1 MYDADEITVQLSDG
15 HEYKAKLLGADK
27 HTDLALLQI
36 KDAKNLTEIRFTENP
51 IEVGD
56 FAVAIGN
63 PYGLGQTVTSGIV
76 SALGRSGLNIENI
89 ENFIQTD
96 AAINSGNSGG
106 ALINLN
112 GELIGINTAIMAPS
126 GGNIGIGFAI
136 PSGMVKTVT
145 DQLLKYGEVKRGL
158 LGVMGS
164 ELTPDLAQSFGYDGN
179 SGAFINEVMKGSGAE
194 EAGIKSGDIIT
205 AVNGKKIT
213 SFSQLRAEVATQRAG
228 EDIDITIFRDGKY
241 QDLKVKLKDDIK
253 KESSSSVSEGDAED
267 ISPALAGAS
276 LSNGKKGVKV
286 DDVVRGS
293 MAMRLGLRR
302 GDLIT
307 GVNRVEIEDLDE
319 LKKELDKV
327 EGKISAIRINRHGQ
341 TIYITLR

>member
-1 MYDADEITVQLSDG
+1 MPELLLEKSFP
-15 HEYKAKLLGADK
+15 KLEKMLVM
-27 HTDLALLQI
+27 T
-36 KDAKNLTEIRFTENP
+36 F
-51 IEVGD
+51 
-56 FAVAIGN
+56 FA
-63 PYGLGQTVTSGIV
+63 T
-76 SALGRSGLNIENI
+76 
-89 ENFIQTD
+89 
-96 AAINSGNSGG
+96 
-106 ALINLN
+106 
-112 GELIGINTAIMAPS
+112 
-126 GGNIGIGFAI
+126 
-136 PSGMVKTVT
+136 
-145 DQLLKYGEVKRGL
+145 
-158 LGVMGS
+158 
-164 ELTPDLAQSFGYDGN
+164 
-179 SGAFINEVMKGSGAE
+179 
-194 EAGIKSGDIIT
+194 
-205 AVNGKKIT
+205 
-213 SFSQLRAEVATQRAG
+213 LRAEVATQRAG